1 MVYIHLE
8 RWFATRDNLATPPP
22 GDLTM
27 SRDNPV
33 VTTLRTERVVPGISQ
48 VETHYTVKH
57 PSGHGSGAV
66 WSQMPGVLLLRDS
79 GLCVMFCKVLYSN
92 NNNNTSHTPYL

>member
-57 PSGHGSGAV
+57 PSGHESGTHTSCLVPNARSAPFERLWVVRDVLQGS
-66 WSQMPGVLLLRDS
+66 L
-79 GLCVMFCKVLYSN
+79 
-92 NNNNTSHTPYL
+92 